1 MAQLTKTAVD
11 IMFNILLSM
20 AKEGS
25 SDCPQFT
32 TPGRSSRDN
41 LINTVYKLH
50 RTRLRILEPYRKLKN
65 ALKQLQEDYLK
76 SKGTNPIVRYM
87 RLQQSV
93 RDVVIMEKQY
103 WKLLDLPNQEGAED
117 PNDYVVRII
126 HLLEETSPCP
136 PPSGGIGALLSS
148 TMMGRSMETRVD
160 QSLYDS
166 IKSRKTEELQ
176 KDCENLYV
184 QLYKLIRKYQGL
196 RKIIKDLHD
205 KYDSSR
211 LYPIVPRYP
220 ILKKM
225 IKTVLRAPEFADIC
239 HEQTE

>member
-1 MAQLTKTAVD
+1 
-11 IMFNILLSM
+11 MFNILLSM

-25 SDCPQFT
+25 SECPQFT

-76 SKGTNPIVRYM
+76 SKSMNPIMRYM
-87 RLQQSV
+87 KLQQSV
-93 RDVVIMEKQY
+93 REVVIIEKQY
-103 WKLLDLPNQEGAED
+103 WKLLDIPNQDGSED
-117 PNDYVVRII
+117 SNEYVVRII
-126 HLLEETSPCP
+126 QLLEVTSPCP
-136 PPSGGIGALLSS
+136 PSGGGIGALLSS
-148 TMMGRSMETRVD
+148 TMMGRTVETRVD

-176 KDCENLYV
+176 KDCEMMYQ

-196 RKIIKDLHD
+196 RKIIKYLHD
-205 KYDSSR
+205 KYDASR

>member
-1 MAQLTKTAVD
+1 
-11 IMFNILLSM
+11 MFNILLSM

-65 ALKQLQEDYLK
+65 ALKQLQDDYLK
-76 SKGTNPIVRYM
+76 SKGMNPIVRYM

-93 RDVVIMEKQY
+93 REVVVMEKQY
-103 WKLLDLPNQEGAED
+103 WKLLDLPNQEGSED
-117 PNDYVVRII
+117 SNEYVVRII

-136 PPSGGIGALLSS
+136 PSGGGIGALLSS
-148 TMMGRSMETRVD
+148 TMMGRTMETRVD

-176 KDCENLYV
+176 KDCENMYV

-196 RKIIKDLHD
+196 RKIVKDLHD
-205 KYDSSR
+205 KYDASR

-225 IKTVLRAPEFADIC
+225 IKGVLRAPEFADIC